1 MLKHGKIYTL
11 ITIVVF
17 LAVGCVFTVGRF
29 ERKDISKVAHEHRA
43 AKMYHEGVW
52 NLRFS
57 SYGGNDATGETTM
70 QLSVN
75 VYKDMTKEDMLE
87 VMDYYELVGNAAYS
101 GGGRYLGERETDYS
115 SWGIFYRGDTDEAL
129 MRIKYVNGQEV
140 EVTED
145 DKWFFPA
152 PYRQKEED
160 FGMDLWM

>member
-1 MLKHGKIYTL
+1 
-11 ITIVVF
+11 
-17 LAVGCVFTVGRF
+17 
-29 ERKDISKVAHEHRA
+29 
-43 AKMYHEGVW
+43 
-52 NLRFS
+52 
-57 SYGGNDATGETTM
+57 
-70 QLSVN
+70 
-75 VYKDMTKEDMLE
+75 MTKEDMLE